1 MYWGD
6 TDIFLASYLDNLIN
20 WFPVVDDKRKDQNNI
35 IWPTSKKKFDSDLVE
50 PGPPAM
56 LTEKGIVLIYNSR
69 NVPSKGD
76 TKFS

>member
-1 MYWGD
+1 MI
-6 TDIFLASYLDNLIN
+6 TEN
-20 WFPVVDDKRKDQNNI
+20 QNY
-35 IWPTSKKKFDSDLVE
+35 IWPANKKFDSDLVE

-76 TKFS
+76 TSLAEGTYALRKYYLTKRSNKSY